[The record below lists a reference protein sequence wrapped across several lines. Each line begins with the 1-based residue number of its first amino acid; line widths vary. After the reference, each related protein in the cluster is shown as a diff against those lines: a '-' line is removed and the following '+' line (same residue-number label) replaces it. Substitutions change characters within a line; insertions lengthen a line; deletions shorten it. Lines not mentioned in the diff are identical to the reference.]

1 MSNAH
6 RGCHCLAA
14 ALALFASVC
23 AKGES
28 PTFPLKDLGFEDAV
42 KSSPWIEARHAGPV
56 GYLVDRDVDVK
67 TEGKQSLHIRQTAP
81 QFFGATKQIVHAPP
95 TGNYR
100 LSAKLRT
107 EDVDR
112 RGLFFFARL
121 IGDDN
126 VESIARTTPI
136 KGTNDWTRLS
146 IEFSVAPKTKFVEI
160 VFTLQGGGKVWVDS
174 IEVATIKSLKNE

>member
-6 RGCHCLAA
+6 RACQ
-14 ALALFASVC
+14 ALATVFALLASVC

-28 PTFPLKDLGFEDAV
+28 PTFLLKDLGFEDAV

-56 GYLVDRDVDVK
+56 GYLVDRDTDVK

-81 QFFGATKQIVHAPP
+81 QFFGATKQIVHVPP
-95 TGNYR
+95 AGHYR

-112 RGLFFFARL
+112 RGLFFFARV

-126 VESIARTTPI
+126 VESIVRTTPI
-136 KGTNDWTRLS
+136 KGTNDWKQQS

-160 VFTLQGGGKVWVDS
+160 VFTLQGGGKAWADS
-174 IEVATIKSLKNE
+174 IEVTTIKSVKNE